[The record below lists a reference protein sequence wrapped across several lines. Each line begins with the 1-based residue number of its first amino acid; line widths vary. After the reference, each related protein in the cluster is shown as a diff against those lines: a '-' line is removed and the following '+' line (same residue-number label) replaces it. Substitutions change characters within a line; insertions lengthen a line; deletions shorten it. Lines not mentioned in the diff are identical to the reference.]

1 MEFNKNF
8 KITLTDDSFRRMDET
23 PDDQFY
29 RIPRFTSHID
39 QGAINAVTELY
50 RQYLPENA
58 DILDL
63 MSSFFSHLPK
73 EINYDR
79 VVGLGMNER
88 EMARNKQLDDWVVH
102 DLNKDPILPFE
113 NSTFDASAICV
124 SIDYL
129 TDPISVIKDAGRV
142 LRQNSPLIITYSNRY
157 FESKATTAWLY
168 LSDEQRGYLIKSFL
182 EEADCF
188 SDITLKDCSSEF
200 GDPLYAAIATI
211 K

>member
-8 KITLTDDSFRRMDET
+8 KMTLTDDAFRRMDET
-23 PDDQFY
+23 PDNQFY

-39 QGAINAVTELY
+39 QGAIDAVTELY
-50 RQYLPENA
+50 RKYLPENT

-63 MSSFFSHLPK
+63 MSSFLSHLPEEK
-73 EINYDR
+73 NYNR

-88 EMARNKQLDDWVVH
+88 EMARNKQLDDWVIH
-102 DLNKDPILPFE
+102 DLNKNPILPFK
-113 NSTFDASAICV
+113 NSTFDAGAICV

-129 TDPISVIKDAGRV
+129 TDPVSVLKDTGRV
-142 LRQNSPLIITYSNRY
+142 LKQNAPLIITYSDRY
-157 FESKATTAWLY
+157 FEAKATAAWLH
-168 LSDEQRGYLIKSFL
+168 LSDEHRAYLIKSFL

-188 SDITLKDCSSEF
+188 SDITLMDCSPEF
-200 GDPLYAAIATI
+200 GDPLYAAIAKT